1 MKKNIHYRI
10 TAAILILL
18 SISTFFVGFIYG
30 ENSAGAGGPI
40 KGDFPLLWGNLQIFL
55 NNDIVT
61 ALNFTNDLD
70 SGYKSSRTP
79 LLYILHAY
87 LNPFAEDKVFFLRS
101 VFVIS
106 LTGPIIFY
114 FCLKQKFKGQDDL
127 LLILVS
133 SILFLSPYF
142 RTSSYWG
149 LEENFGLIT
158 LLLSFIFLSKF
169 LSNNISW
176 KNYYLLFLTTFLSS
190 LCLYFDQKLCI
201 IPLICFFQIYFSKKS
216 KNLKIL
222 LFIFYFIFSLPYL
235 YLIISWGN
243 IIPTGDASARGIGN
257 KIYFVHL
264 GYATTIIAFYL
275 LPLLLYK
282 KNNFL
287 NILKDFFKSKKN
299 YYIISLF
306 FIYLFYLLIFY
317 DYDNEVKLGKGFV
330 HKIAILL
337 FEKNYLQQIFIYFSF
352 LISWIIILL
361 FLNDNF
367 KDKLIIFYFLVLS
380 IIVWPIL
387 QEYFDPLIILMAFTF
402 FSTKLILSYSKSILL
417 YLYLSILLIS
427 SNIYYYNLL
436 N

>member
-1 MKKNIHYRI
+1 MRI
-10 TAAILILL
+10 NSYKIFSIILISL
-18 SISTFFVGFIYG
+18 SILSFFIGFIYE
-30 ENSAGAGGPI
+30 ENSAGAGTLQ
-40 KGDFPLLWGNLQIFL
+40 GDFYLLWKNLQTFL
-55 NNDIVT
+55 NHDLGT
-61 ALNFTNDLD
+61 AINFTTDLD
-70 SGYKSSRTP
+70 NENYKSSRTP
-79 LLYILHAY
+79 LLYIFHKLF
-87 LNPFAEDKVFFLRS
+87 NPFVENQIYFIRS
-101 VFVIS
+101 VFFVS
-106 LTGPIIFY
+106 LSVPVLFY
-114 FCLKQKFKGQDDL
+114 LCLREKFKNEETL
-127 LLILVS
+127 LLILITSTV
-133 SILFLSPYF
+133 FLSPYF

-201 IPLICFFQIYFSKKS
+201 IPLICFFQIYFSNKSPNVKK
-216 KNLKIL
+216 L

-243 IIPTGDASARGIGN
+243 IIPTGDANTRGIG
-257 KIYFVHL
+257 KQIYFANL

-282 KNNFL
+282 KNNFFKL
-287 NILKDFFKSKKN
+287 LKDFFKSKKN
-299 YYIISLF
+299 YYLISLF
-306 FIYLFYLLIFY
+306 FIYLFYLLVFY
-317 DYDNEVKLGKGFV
+317 DYDNEARLGKGFV

-337 FEKNYLQQIFIYFSF
+337 FDESYLQQVLIYFSF
-352 LISWIIILL
+352 FISWIIILL
-361 FLNDNF
+361 YLDENF
-367 KDKLIIFYFLVLS
+367 KDKLIIFYFFILS
-380 IIVWPIL
+380 VVAWPIF

-417 YLYLSILLIS
+417 FLYLSILFVS